1 MKTVADIMTSD
12 VVTVKKETSIR
23 ELAELFVTH
32 RISTLPVVDDS
43 GNLLGLVTESDLV
56 QQSESVHLPRMIT
69 LFDWVIY
76 LQSEKTLEKELK
88 KMGGRTVADIYQSDV
103 TTINSSASLT
113 EVADLI
119 GSQKANAIP
128 VLDDGKL
135 VGIVARIDI
144 IRTLLG

>member
-23 ELAELFVTH
+23 ELAELFVAH

-43 GNLLGLVTESDLV
+43 GRLLGLVTESDLV
-56 QQSESVHLPRMIT
+56 QQSESVHLPKMIT

-119 GSQKANAIP
+119 GSQKGNAIP